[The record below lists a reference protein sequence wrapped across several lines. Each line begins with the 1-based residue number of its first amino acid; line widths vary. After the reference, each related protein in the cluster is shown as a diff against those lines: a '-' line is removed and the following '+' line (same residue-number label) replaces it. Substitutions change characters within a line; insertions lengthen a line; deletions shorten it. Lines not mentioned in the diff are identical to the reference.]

1 MILYFSGGPDYLLDT
16 TNLNVDA
23 STITAGEE
31 HVLLH
36 TVGGDCLLVRVF
48 LNNDEI
54 ILGKACAC
62 WVEPGKAISELD
74 SFHCD
79 TRFWLLAL
87 RILELL
93 EWRLLLVLR
102 RE

>member
-1 MILYFSGGPDYLLDT
+1 M
-16 TNLNVDA
+16 TNLKGDA
-23 STITAGEE
+23 STITAGDE

-36 TVGGDCLLVRVF
+36 TIGKDCLLVRVF

-54 ILGKACAC
+54 CLGTACAC
-62 WVEPGKAISELD
+62 WVEPGKAVSELD
-74 SFHCD
+74 LVQRD

-93 EWRLLLVLR
+93 EWRLLLVLW